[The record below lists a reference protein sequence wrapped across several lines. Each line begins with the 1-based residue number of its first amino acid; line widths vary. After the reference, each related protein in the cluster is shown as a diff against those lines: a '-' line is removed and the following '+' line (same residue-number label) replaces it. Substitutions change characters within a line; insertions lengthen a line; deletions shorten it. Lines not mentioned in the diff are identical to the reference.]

1 MKRTGITLTKELLED
16 GKPFAEKG
24 NQELYTG
31 NVYKR
36 GIFLTIENLS
46 RTRMFSA
53 DYFNGGR
60 LELYSYVGSTLVS
73 GTIELKNFEIIE
85 INE

>member
-1 MKRTGITLTKELLED
+1 MKRTGITLTEELLEE

-24 NQELYTG
+24 NETLDT
-31 NVYKR
+31 NAVYRR
-36 GIFLTIENLS
+36 GLFFTIENLS

>member
-1 MKRTGITLTKELLED
+1 MKRTGITLTEELLEE

-46 RTRMFSA
+46 RNRMFSA
-53 DYFNGGR
+53 DYVKKGF
-60 LELYSYVGSTLVS
+60 LEIYAYVGSTLVS